1 MLETQGLE
9 GYRVANRD
17 LELRGVGNLVGTEQS
32 GQIQSIGYD
41 LFMAMI
47 DEVVQKLK
55 ETGTHQNNWAD
66 VRIYSFIKGFI
77 PSSYIKDP
85 NVKLYTYQSINQ
97 CRNQTKIESYQDELR
112 DRFGRIPEEVSNLF
126 RIVSLK
132 NLAYSYRMSKI
143 QLESQKIQIDFF
155 PDFTITEESL
165 WKLAKNNKVIL
176 SPNDS
181 ISIQPEKNI
190 VTLEEAESELTHFYT
205 QNL

>member
-1 MLETQGLE
+1 M
-9 GYRVANRD
+9 
-17 LELRGVGNLVGTEQS
+17 
-32 GQIQSIGYD
+32 IGSQ
-41 LFMAMI
+41 
-47 DEVVQKLK
+47 QKLFIYK

-155 PDFTITEESL
+155 PDFRITEESL
-165 WKLAKNNKVIL
+165 CKLAKK
-176 SPNDS
+176 
-181 ISIQPEKNI
+181 Q
-190 VTLEEAESELTHFYT
+190 
-205 QNL
+205 

>member
-1 MLETQGLE
+1 
-9 GYRVANRD
+9 
-17 LELRGVGNLVGTEQS
+17 
-32 GQIQSIGYD
+32 
-41 LFMAMI
+41 MI
-47 DEVVQKLK
+47 E
-55 ETGTHQNNWAD
+55 
-66 VRIYSFIKGFI
+66 
-77 PSSYIKDP
+77 
-85 NVKLYTYQSINQ
+85 
-97 CRNQTKIESYQDELR
+97 
-112 DRFGRIPEEVSNLF
+112 FGRIPEEVSNLF

-132 NLAYSYRMSKI
+132 NLAYSYRRFSKI